1 MMKWIRR
8 LIIVIALIILI
19 PDIIILTVSTFD
31 RDIPKDIQKQV
42 DSGEA
47 KMIDLDKEVTI
58 GQDKIRFKHLVLSDD
73 ETTLIYEVHTE
84 EIGWTFPSEA
94 LDLKDENGNTYNGRS
109 GSSSSQSWGEFI
121 IHTYKPLKDDVE
133 TVIIDFQWFDK
144 SIQTEFSLNQEEL

>member
-1 MMKWIRR
+1 MKWIRR